1 MKSIIQFG
9 TFFIIFIL
17 AGCAPNDAPKL
28 ASTPEVTASTPS
40 ETSLPDEIVPSPTAD
55 TAPSASESIEVTYFT
70 PSQGEGPYY
79 IVDKPEDHDNDL
91 TQFSGAKDSPDGE
104 MIEFSGVVYDAAG
117 NPIPNVVIEIWQT
130 DSNGIYDHPGDSQT
144 SLRDPNFQF
153 YGEAVTAEDGAYS
166 FRTILPGHY
175 EPRPQHIH
183 VKIKWFYG
191 N

>member
-1 MKSIIQFG
+1 MKPIIQFS
-9 TFFIIFIL
+9 TLFIIFIL

-28 ASTPEVTASTPS
+28 ASTPEATVPRPSKTSPPEEIATSPSPETAS
-40 ETSLPDEIVPSPTAD
+40 LD
-55 TAPSASESIEVTYFT
+55 SASIDVTYFT
-70 PSQGEGPYY
+70 PSQAEGPYY
-79 IVDKPEDHDNDL
+79 TVDKPLDHDNDL